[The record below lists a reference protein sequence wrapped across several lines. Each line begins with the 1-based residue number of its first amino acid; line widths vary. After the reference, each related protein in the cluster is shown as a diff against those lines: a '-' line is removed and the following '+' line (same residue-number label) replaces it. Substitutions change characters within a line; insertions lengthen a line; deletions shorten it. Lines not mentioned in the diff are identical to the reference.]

1 MDRLVNQAVGA
12 DETTG
17 QRLGCGCHK
26 AQKQRWLRCYQGH
39 SGHCR
44 RRARGT
50 LVQPTV
56 GQLRANPRC

>member
-1 MDRLVNQAVGA
+1 MARLVNQAVAPTKRPA
-12 DETTG
+12 DVPAALPQASDAEVV
-17 QRLGCGCHK
+17 
-26 AQKQRWLRCYQGH
+26 AVCYQGH

-44 RRARGT
+44 RRASGT